1 MGRFPMRSKTNLTPR
16 NRGLA
21 ILVGCSTC
29 VALNLYVMR
38 VWGEFYVFLFPFAFA
53 LAPVGLILLVTGRS
67 TTDLRTGK
75 LPIWA
80 GQGMLALMVTGAIL
94 GFVVNH
100 AVRK

>member
-1 MGRFPMRSKTNLTPR
+1 MRSKPNLSPR

-38 VWGEFYVFLFPFAFA
+38 AWGEFYVFLFPFAFA

-67 TTDLRTGK
+67 TTDLRTGN

-80 GQGMLALMVTGAIL
+80 GQVMLALMVIGAVL
-94 GFVVNH
+94 GFVANH
-100 AVRK
+100 AVKK

>member
-1 MGRFPMRSKTNLTPR
+1 MRSKSNLSPR

-38 VWGEFYVFLFPFAFA
+38 TWGEFYVFLFPFAFA

-80 GQGMLALMVTGAIL
+80 GHVMLALMVTGAIL
-94 GFVVNH
+94 GFVANH
-100 AVRK
+100 AVKK